1 MSNTSSPKID
11 LTMSTD
17 LEAAVK
23 KLEERIA
30 ELSHTTEERFLEVER
45 DKNAGVITISGAGVP
60 VRTRGEPLFQR
71 VSDLCRNVLNIYL
84 HPSEVVSIGRLTPKI
99 KSPII
104 MRYFKS

>member
-1 MSNTSSPKID
+1 MSS
-11 LTMSTD
+11 D

-23 KLEERIA
+23 KLEQRIQ
-30 ELSHTTEERFLEVER
+30 ELSHTTDERFLEVER

-60 VRTRGEPLFQR
+60 VRTRGEPLFQQ

-84 HPSEVVSIGRLTPKI
+84 HPNEVVSIGRLTPKL

-104 MRYFKS
+104 MR